1 MAYEGIDIKAL
12 KSIENRQLT
21 KAIQTLMGICTGIT
35 ADNQLNDQEIIFLSA
50 WLKDYPETVSKWPG
64 SIIAERISH
73 ILSDGII
80 TQDEREDLLET
91 LSRLLGNYF
100 SDTGSA
106 KNEITS
112 IDYCIDKQIFFK
124 EKKFCFTGEFL
135 LGKRT
140 ACTRIIEKVGG
151 LTVNNV
157 SRRLDYLVIGS
168 ILSEEW
174 AFTSYGRKIEKAME
188 LRDALSR
195 PNIISEKQWAE
206 AIKEYIVAEI
216 KTIDISFH
224 PLLEGNIYSYLK

>member
-135 LGKRT
+135 LGTRA